1 MIERAVH
8 AEMVTRATSFDG
20 LARNTDETI
29 RPEIELIAKV
39 AATFSGMIEIW
50 STPQIK
56 QSKYSSIPA
65 EPIIAIKPH
74 IRRPGLLQA
83 EVPR

>member
-1 MIERAVH
+1 MIKRAVH

-39 AATFSGMIEIW
+39 AATFSGMIEI
-50 STPQIK
+50 
-56 QSKYSSIPA
+56 
-65 EPIIAIKPH
+65 
-74 IRRPGLLQA
+74 
-83 EVPR
+83 